1 MDIIIGGKN
10 IMNDEVQAVSETAGV
25 VAEATAKSGLSTGAK
40 TGIVCGVAA
49 VAVAGVVGTV
59 MFIRKRK
66 AKKTNKTVEE
76 AK

>member
-1 MDIIIGGKN
+1 
-10 IMNDEVQAVSETAGV
+10 MNDEVQAVSETTGV
-25 VAEATAKSGLSTGAK
+25 VAEVTAKSGLSTGAK
-40 TGIVCGVAA
+40 AGIVCGITA

-66 AKKTNKTVEE
+66 AKKAAAVVEE